1 MASSTVSTPTT
12 ALRVAARVK
21 NSRTLSHQDMRDAL
35 NGVGVVL
42 DRARAELHSG
52 KYSSRQVKSVLA
64 ASHATADGNPKT
76 KLTHTGPRGSSD
88 RCASVVTS

>member
-1 MASSTVSTPTT
+1 MHDIHTT
-12 ALRVAARVK
+12 LRPRLECPGVDAARRSTAA
-21 NSRTLSHQDMRDAL
+21 NPIMRDAL

-64 ASHATADGNPKT
+64 ASHATADGILRQN
-76 KLTHTGPRGSSD
+76 
-88 RCASVVTS
+88 